1 MDPARLA
8 AVLRTHCRDRDV
20 PVLLVE
26 DDAATRAMVRRML
39 EREGL
44 PIAEAV
50 NGSDGLDQVAQRRPS
65 LVLLDLLMPGL
76 DGFGFLAELQAR
88 PEWRSIPVVVVTAK
102 DLSAEDRARLSGRV
116 AEVLPQGVP
125 DPGAAPGRGTEADG
139 RCAGRSGPGV
149 SAQSRRYD

>member
-1 MDPARLA
+1 
-8 AVLRTHCRDRDV
+8 
-20 PVLLVE
+20 
-26 DDAATRAMVRRML
+26 MVRRML

-50 NGSDGLDQVAQRRPS
+50 DGRDGLDQVARRRPS

-76 DGFGFLAELQAR
+76 DGFGFLAELQSH

-116 AEVLPQGVP
+116 AEVLRKGTLTREQLLAEVRKRTG
-125 DPGAAPGRGTEADG
+125 GAAPA
-139 RCAGRSGPGV
+139 
-149 SAQSRRYD
+149 AQAPA